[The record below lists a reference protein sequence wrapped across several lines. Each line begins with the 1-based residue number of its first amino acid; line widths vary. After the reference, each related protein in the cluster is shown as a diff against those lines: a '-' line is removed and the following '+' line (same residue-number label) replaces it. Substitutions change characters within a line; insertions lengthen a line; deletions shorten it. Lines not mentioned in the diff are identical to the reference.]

1 MTPLEMAMKLASAS
15 NGCERH
21 KCPFMSKCKGDYSTC
36 VMKEIAL
43 MLRSQ
48 AAAIDSQN
56 AMIKAFQDVLAA
68 TQRYIVDI
76 EKINKRYH
84 DLIVAF
90 QHGYRPKAKK
100 YSIKRSPNKNL
111 TRKKKDPVEM
121 DGKERFA
128 YEPPRTTEPAPPMVV
143 I

>member
-1 MTPLEMAMKLASAS
+1 MTPLETAMKLASAS
-15 NGCERH
+15 SRCEKH
-21 KCPFMSKCKGDYSTC
+21 KCPFMTQCKGDYTTC

-43 MLRSQ
+43 IIRSQ

-56 AMIKAFQDVLAA
+56 ALIKAYQDVLAA
-68 TQRYIVDI
+68 TQVYITDI

-84 DLIVAF
+84 DMIVAF

-100 YSIKRSPNKNL
+100 YSPKRAPNKN
-111 TRKKKDPVEM
+111 KKLSLVEM
-121 DGKERFA
+121 DGDERYA
-128 YEPPRTTEPAPPMVV
+128 YEPTRTTEPDPPLVV